1 MSIAVITDEVAG
13 RHQVPLRH
21 PERPARYPAVMN
33 AVSRTLP
40 DVPLT
45 DAPQA
50 STDMLSLVHTPSYID
65 SIFEATKAGE
75 PVQLDPDTWAGEA
88 SLEAA
93 LKGAGAA
100 CLGVDMVLGGEADS
114 AFSAMRPPG
123 HHAEPDKAMGFCLF
137 SNAAIAA
144 EYARHKHGLERVAVL
159 DFDVHHGN
167 GTQAAF
173 WDKKGLIYASSHQ
186 LPFYPGTGEASERG
200 AHDNIFNHPMTEG
213 DDGADLLAAWTDHLL
228 PAILA
233 ESPELIIISAGFDA
247 HKRDPL
253 GGLAVDVESF
263 GLLTLR
269 IMELAQQTASGR
281 IVSLLEGGYDLESL
295 TDSSANHLHCLAYGK
310 LAE

>member
-33 AVSRTLP
+33 AVSRVLP
-40 DVPLT
+40 ELALT
-45 DAPQA
+45 PAPKA
-50 STDMLSLVHTPSYID
+50 STQMLERVHTTQYID
-65 SIFEATKAGE
+65 SIFDATKSGSL
-75 PVQLDPDTWAGEA
+75 VQLDPDTWAGDA

-93 LKGAGAA
+93 LRGAGAA
-100 CLGVDMVLGGEADS
+100 CLGVDMVLEGS
-114 AFSAMRPPG
+114 VQCAFSAMRPPG

-144 EYARHKHGLERVAVL
+144 EHARAQYGLSRVAVL

-173 WDKKGLIYASSHQ
+173 WDKQGLIYASTHQ
-186 LPFYPGTGEASERG
+186 VPFYPGTGDASERG
-200 AHDNIFNHPMTEG
+200 AHNNIFNHPLAEG
-213 DDGADLLAAWTDHLL
+213 DDGATFLAAWTDHLL
-228 PAILA
+228 PAVQA

-253 GGLAVDVESF
+253 GGLAVDVASF
-263 GLLTLR
+263 GTLTLE
-269 IMELAQQTASGR
+269 IMELAQQRSGGR

-295 TDSSANHLHCLAYGK
+295 TDSSANHLHCLAFGK
-310 LAE
+310 AVS